1 MELTAIP
8 VIGAL
13 WLGILTSVSP
23 CPLAANIAAVS
34 FIVKGGTRTPA
45 VLAAG
50 IAYTL
55 GRSLAYMSLG
65 WVISASLLNL
75 PAMSYFLQTQMPKVL
90 GPVLVI
96 TGLLL
101 LGVFSLA
108 MPGLMVS
115 QEGAEKLRKAGV
127 PGALVMGVLFAL
139 AFCPVSAAFFFG
151 SLIPL
156 AVSQASTIVLPLIY
170 GVGTGLPVLLF
181 ALVIVFGIST
191 VSRVFQAVSKTE
203 VWVRRATAVVMIGV
217 GIHLSLLHIF
227 NVNMFA

>member
-34 FIVKGGTRTPA
+34 FIVKGGTRTSS

-50 IAYTL
+50 IAYTM
-55 GRSLAYMSLG
+55 GRSLAYMALG

-75 PAMSYFLQTQMPKVL
+75 PSMAYFLQTSMPKVL
-90 GPVLVI
+90 GPVLII

-101 LGVFSLA
+101 LGMFSFA
-108 MPGLMVS
+108 MPGVMVS
-115 QEGAEKLRKAGV
+115 QEGAEKLKKAGI
-127 PGALVMGVLFAL
+127 PGALIMGALFAL

-156 AVSQASTIVLPLIY
+156 SVSQSSTIALPLIY
-170 GVGTGLPVLLF
+170 GLGTGVPVLLF
-181 ALVIVFGIST
+181 ALVIALGIGT
-191 VSRVFQAVSKTE
+191 VSRVFHVVSKTE
-203 VWVRRATAVVMIGV
+203 VWVRRVTAVVMIGV
-217 GIHLSLLHIF
+217 GVHLCLLHIL
-227 NVNMFA
+227 NVDIFA

>member
-1 MELTAIP
+1 MDVSAIP
-8 VIGAL
+8 VISAL
-13 WLGILTSVSP
+13 WLGILTSISP

-45 VLAAG
+45 VLSSG

-55 GRSLAYMSLG
+55 GRAFAYMALA
-65 WVISASLLNL
+65 WVISASLLNV
-75 PAMSYFLQTQMPKVL
+75 PAMAYFLQTSMPKIL
-90 GPVLVI
+90 GPVLII

-101 LGVFSLA
+101 LGVFSFA
-108 MPGLMVS
+108 MPGVMLS

-127 PGALVMGVLFAL
+127 PGAFVMGALFAL

-156 AVSQASTIVLPLIY
+156 CLSRASILALPLIY

-191 VSRVFQAVSKTE
+191 VSRIFHIVSKTE
-203 VWVRRATAVVMIGV
+203 IWVRRATAVVLIGV
-217 GIHLSLLHIF
+217 GVHLSLLHIF

>member
-34 FIVKGGTRTPA
+34 FIVKGGTRTSA

-55 GRSLAYMSLG
+55 GRSVAYMALG

-90 GPVLVI
+90 GPVLII

-101 LGVFSLA
+101 LGFFSFA

-156 AVSQASTIVLPLIY
+156 AVSQESTIALPLIY

-191 VSRVFQAVSKTE
+191 VSRVFHAVSKTE
-203 VWVRRATAVVMIGV
+203 VWVRRVTAVVMIGV
-217 GIHLSLLHIF
+217 GIYLSLLHIF
-227 NVNMFA
+227 NVDVFN

>member
-1 MELTAIP
+1 MELSAIP
-8 VIGAL
+8 VISAL
-13 WLGILTSVSP
+13 WLGILTSISP

-34 FIVKGGTRTPA
+34 FIVKGGTRTST
-45 VLAAG
+45 VLSSG

-55 GRSLAYMSLG
+55 GRAFAYMALG
-65 WVISASLLNL
+65 WVISASLLNV
-75 PAMSYFLQTQMPKVL
+75 PAMAYFLQTSMPKIL
-90 GPVLVI
+90 GPVLII

-101 LGVFSLA
+101 LGVFSFA

-115 QEGAEKLRKAGV
+115 PEGAEKLRKAGV
-127 PGALVMGVLFAL
+127 PGALVMGALFAL

-156 AVSQASTIVLPLIY
+156 SVSQSSTIALPLIY

-191 VSRVFQAVSKTE
+191 VSRVFHAVSKTE
-203 VWVRRATAVVMIGV
+203 VWVRRLTAVVMIGG
-217 GIHLSLLHIF
+217 GIYLSLLHIF
-227 NVNMFA
+227 NVNIFV